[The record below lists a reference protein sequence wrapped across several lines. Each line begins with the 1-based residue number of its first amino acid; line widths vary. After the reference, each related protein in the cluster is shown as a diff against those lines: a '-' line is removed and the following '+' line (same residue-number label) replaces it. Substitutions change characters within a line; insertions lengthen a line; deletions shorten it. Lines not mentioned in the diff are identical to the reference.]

1 MVRGGDETS
10 SNGIRMTKTICAINA
25 NRLIMKLSTRSI
37 HKPNNFTCFR
47 QIVAH
52 PGGLTR
58 AFARHYLI
66 NWKLLGQAICRAVFS
81 TTATVRI
88 FGLLLGASAT
98 SAQEPIIDTSAVRS
112 NALRVLTPL
121 SNKMPGA
128 EHDCAAL
135 VSLGKNLY
143 FEKRLSVNRSQSCNT
158 CHPVDNG
165 QPGVDNQATSLG
177 ALGKRGGRHAPTTL
191 NAGFQFAQFW
201 DGRADNLTEQAKGP
215 ILNHMEMAMTSDTE
229 AVDRL
234 KGDQEYPRRFAHAF
248 PGQKDPLTF
257 ENAAL
262 AIAAFERTLIT
273 HDRLD
278 DFLKGQD
285 SALTSTEVKG
295 LNTFLTIGCTTC
307 HNGPLLGGN
316 SYRKIGIIAPYANQ
330 NDIGRAAVTKHDGDK
345 FQFKVPTLRNVAL
358 TGPYFHDGSTVTLQ
372 ETVRTMARLQL
383 GLQLSDAQEQD
394 LVTFLRCLT
403 GRGITSHVSI
413 EPTSLSTTAL
423 ARESR

>member
-1 MVRGGDETS
+1 
-10 SNGIRMTKTICAINA
+10 
-25 NRLIMKLSTRSI
+25 
-37 HKPNNFTCFR
+37 
-47 QIVAH
+47 
-52 PGGLTR
+52 
-58 AFARHYLI
+58 
-66 NWKLLGQAICRAVFS
+66 
-81 TTATVRI
+81 
-88 FGLLLGASAT
+88 
-98 SAQEPIIDTSAVRS
+98 
-112 NALRVLTPL
+112 
-121 SNKMPGA
+121 
-128 EHDCAAL
+128 
-135 VSLGKNLY
+135 
-143 FEKRLSVNRSQSCNT
+143 
-158 CHPVDNG
+158 
-165 QPGVDNQATSLG
+165 
-177 ALGKRGGRHAPTTL
+177 
-191 NAGFQFAQFW
+191 
-201 DGRADNLTEQAKGP
+201 
-215 ILNHMEMAMTSDTE
+215 MEMAMISDTE

-234 KGDQEYPRRFAHAF
+234 KGDQEYPRRFAEAF
-248 PGQKDPLTF
+248 SGQKDPLTF

-307 HNGPLLGGN
+307 HSGPLLGGN

-372 ETVRTMARLQL
+372 EAVRTMAKLQL
-383 GLQLSDAQEQD
+383 GLQLSAAQEQD

-413 EPTSLSTTAL
+413 EAPPPSTTAL
-423 ARESR
+423 VRESR